1 MIQRRGIK
9 IDRRVP
15 GIDTRQGP
23 APVTKSFSWKV
34 KEARKYLRDMEDS
47 GDGMLIR
54 FARKE
59 LEKLLATQG
68 AQGQAN

>member
-23 APVTKSFSWKV
+23 VPVTKSFSWKV

-54 FARKE
+54 FAKKE
-59 LEKLLATQG
+59 LEKLLAIQAGG
-68 AQGQAN
+68 AQAN

>member
-1 MIQRRGIK
+1 MIQRRGVK

-23 APVTKSFSWKV
+23 APVTKSFSWRV
-34 KEARKYLRDMEDS
+34 KEARRYLRDMEDS
-47 GDGMLIR
+47 GDVMLIR

-59 LEKLLATQG
+59 LEKLLAIQSGG
-68 AQGQAN
+68 AQAN